1 MPENNQQQSSP
12 LILLLVIGGII
23 WAFSNRGGD
32 NQPNPPGPAPG
43 PDKPQV
49 LPADVWESMAVFV
62 EKQLAGTMQ
71 QHTDHL
77 IAIADQLKQAGTI
90 PDTSRVDQWRQK
102 RVDITDANR
111 TAIANQLRG
120 KQ

>member
-12 LILLLVIGGII
+12 VMLLLIAIAAF
-23 WAFSNRGGD
+23 WFFSNRGD
-32 NQPNPPGPAPG
+32 NQPTPPGPAPG

-62 EKQLAGTMQ
+62 EKQLAGTLQ

-77 IAIADQLKQAGTI
+77 IAIADQLKQAGAL

-102 RVDITDANR
+102 RIDITDANR
-111 TAIANQLRG
+111 AAIANQLRG
-120 KQ
+120 KP

>member
-23 WAFSNRGGD
+23 WAFSNRGSD
-32 NQPNPPGPAPG
+32 NTPAPGPAPG

-62 EKQLAGTMQ
+62 EKQLAGTLQ

-102 RVDITDANR
+102 RIDITDANR
-111 TAIANQLRG
+111 QSIANQLRG
-120 KQ
+120 KP